1 MFDKKLYIDFSAT
14 KEFDECDYYF
24 KSVIRQAVIKTLE
37 YEDFLWNAEVS
48 VTFCDNAYIRSL
60 NKEYRKKDKA
70 TDVLSFPSLD
80 GIKGK
85 VIKKSEHPLDIWV
98 DGSSIFL
105 GSIIICEARAKEQA
119 EEYGHSLEREVCY
132 LVLHGILHCF
142 GYDHIQ
148 PDDEKEMSDLAE
160 KIMNELNLKRD

>member
-1 MFDKKLYIDFSAT
+1 MSNLKIVCYEEEGNRFDFQRVASTAYNQLNQVEDLVVELAFVS
-14 KEFDECDYYF
+14 EEE
-24 KSVIRQAVIKTLE
+24 IKQLNLE
-37 YEDFLWNAEVS
+37 QRNV
-48 VTFCDNAYIRSL
+48 
-60 NKEYRKKDKA
+60 DKV
-70 TDVLSFPSLD
+70 TDVLSFPYLD
-80 GIKGK
+80 GIRYK
-85 VIKKSEHPLDIWV
+85 ILKKSDFSDFDKEE
-98 DGSSIFL
+98 DGYMI
-105 GSIIICEARAKEQA
+105 GSICLCLKRAEEQA